1 MTALCPAMYLFH
13 PSGHPQLS
21 PVEVPAP
28 TATAG
33 LYIQTR
39 AGKTVKASIPPG
51 CLAFQTG
58 EALQLLTKGTLRATP
73 HWVSP
78 GAEGAITSAVTE
90 RLHIKVGEDSKWSDV
105 TEGVVSRETMAVFLQ
120 PDVSALIGEDGETFG
135 QFTHRIIS
143 SHYESAQG

>member
-1 MTALCPAMYLFH
+1 MYLFH
-13 PSGHPQLS
+13 PSGHEQLE
-21 PVEVPAP
+21 PLEVPAP

-39 AGKTVKASIPPG
+39 AGKTVKALTPPG

-78 GAEGAITSAVTE
+78 GAEGAITSAVTGKIAE
-90 RLHIKVGEDSKWSDV
+90 KVADSPEWSNI

-120 PDVSALIGEDGETFG
+120 PDVSAVLGEDGETFG
-135 QFTHRIIS
+135 QFTHRILS
-143 SHYESAQG
+143 SHYDSAQA